1 MDMDA
6 IYTFMTLDAH
16 CQRELCKLVP
26 LMKLKKI
33 AMEISPYSLPSS
45 GNFQGGHHMADFTLY
60 SSPDKDD
67 EKDEKA
73 REWAYNETNRL
84 FRVTP
89 IEILLNILDERE
101 RGFYYNSL
109 KLDNEHNTHS
119 FSRGNFERLF
129 YYHKQRN
136 LEIYYGEDPEERKKT
151 RDEANKIVRNIFYNY
166 EDEEDDSCSS
176 VPTKKV

>member
-26 LMKLKKI
+26 LMKLKQI
-33 AMEISPYSLPSS
+33 AMEIHPYTLPSTGEH
-45 GNFQGGHHMADFTLY
+45 GNIADFTLY
-60 SSPDKDD
+60 SSPDKDYF
-67 EKDEKA
+67 DEKA

-89 IEILLNILDERE
+89 IELLIDIDESEKKR
-101 RGFYYNSL
+101 FYDSL
-109 KLDNEHNTHS
+109 RLNLEAELPISLRTS
-119 FSRGNFERLF
+119 GRLF
-129 YYHKQRN
+129 KLHMQRN
-136 LEIYYGEDPEERKKT
+136 LEIYYGKDPEERRKT
-151 RDEANKIVRNIFYNY
+151 RDEANKIVDIFYNY
-166 EDEEDDSCSS
+166 SDEEDDSCSS